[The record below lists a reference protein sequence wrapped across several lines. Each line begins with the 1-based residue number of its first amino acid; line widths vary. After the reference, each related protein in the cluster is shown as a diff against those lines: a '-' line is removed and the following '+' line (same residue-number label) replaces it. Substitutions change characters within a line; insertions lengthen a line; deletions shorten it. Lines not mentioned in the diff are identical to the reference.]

1 MSAPAQSEDFEA
13 TWALA
18 ASIGGW
24 LTRDQARLLWEE
36 VRRLDPCPRVLEI
49 GSHQGRSTVVLA
61 RARGDVR
68 VTAIDPF
75 VEGRKFG
82 GRRTLRSFEDN
93 LARAG
98 VRARVTH
105 VDARSTDLRRGWRE
119 PQDLIYVD
127 GKHDYWTCSDDLRWA
142 AYLSSGSRLLVHD
155 AFSSIGVT
163 LALLRWILPSRNL
176 RYLGRTGSLARF
188 EVAQPTAADRLHV
201 VAELPWWTRNVVIKV
216 LLRLRL
222 SGLGHA
228 LGHHQAA
235 DPY

>member
-1 MSAPAQSEDFEA
+1 LSAPAESEDFEA

-18 ASIGGW
+18 EPIGGW
-24 LTRDQARLLWEE
+24 LTRDQARLLWDE
-36 VRRLDPCPRVLEI
+36 VRQLGPSPRVLEI

-61 RARGDVR
+61 RARADVR

-82 GRRTLRSFEDN
+82 GRRTQGAFEEN
-93 LARAG
+93 LGRAG
-98 VRARVTH
+98 VRERVTH
-105 VDARSTDLRRGWRE
+105 LDAKSTDVRPGWQE
-119 PQDLIYVD
+119 PQDLVYVD

-142 AYLSSGSRLLVHD
+142 AHLPSGGHLLVHD

-163 LALLRWILPSRNL
+163 LALLRWVLPARSL

-188 EVAQPTAADRLHV
+188 EVARPEAADRLRV
-201 VAELPWWTRNVVIKV
+201 VAELPWWTRNVVVKV

-222 SGLGHA
+222 VRVAGA
-228 LGHHQAA
+228 LGHHDTA